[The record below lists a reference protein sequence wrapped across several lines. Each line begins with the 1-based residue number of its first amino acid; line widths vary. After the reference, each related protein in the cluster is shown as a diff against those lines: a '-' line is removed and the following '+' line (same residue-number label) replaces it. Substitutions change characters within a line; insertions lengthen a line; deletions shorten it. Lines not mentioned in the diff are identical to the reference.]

1 MGVTPDFEIEG
12 RERHG
17 LVVGDPENADI
28 RELAKP
34 AADKDRVGKCR
45 VVIPGEDHD
54 PKIGNGEE
62 IAGALK
68 NDLAQLII
76 FEGVAGQQNDV
87 GAQHPGSS
95 QHRAQAR
102 RPVTVMRA
110 RRMVLVDMQVRTVD
124 EDDFFVHRQS
134 YSVRLGRQQ
143 RRHMYDGGTH

>member
-1 MGVTPDFEIEG
+1 
-12 RERHG
+12 
-17 LVVGDPENADI
+17 
-28 RELAKP
+28 
-34 AADKDRVGKCR
+34 
-45 VVIPGEDHD
+45 VIPGEDHD

-76 FEGVAGQQNDV
+76 FEGVAGQQIDV
-87 GAQHPGSS
+87 GPQHPGSN

-102 RPVTVMRA
+102 RPVTVMQA

-134 YSVRLGRQQ
+134 YNVRLGRQQ
-143 RRHMYDGGTH
+143 RRHSATLVRSSPAALWIVKRQGAMTKFTQSR